1 MFVTPEN
8 TFINIL
14 NKGLHRIE
22 SDTLFPI
29 VTGYLTENTEVLFS
43 LPHNQDLVLVGLGT
57 VP

>member
-1 MFVTPEN
+1 MTPEN